1 MLKKKLLAAASAFLM
16 LFTGSFSVY
25 ALRPDSERVHDGIDI
40 SEYQGDV
47 NFDELKN
54 CDIKTVYIRAAAGD
68 YTDSE
73 FENNSRKAKEAGI
86 KFGYYFYVTARNAEE
101 ARRQAER
108 FADLIRN
115 KDYSCRPAMDFE
127 EFSGLSRREINEIGT
142 AFMERLHE
150 LIYTKPM
157 IYTDAFA
164 ADSIWDEN
172 FAEYPLWA
180 ADYGAYEPDITRVF
194 TNGWSGFQFTDDGR
208 VCGVDDAVDRDRFTD
223 TVYIT
228 DNENENRPDEN
239 FIYYR
244 VKAGDTLYDIAR
256 RFDTTVEEI
265 ARENR
270 ITNVNLIFVGEVLR
284 IKR

>member
-1 MLKKKLLAAASAFLM
+1 MIKKLLAAVSACAI
-16 LFTGSFSVY
+16 LFTFGSLSAY
-25 ALRPDSERVHDGIDI
+25 ALRPDSDRVHDGIDI

-54 CDIKTVYIRAAAGD
+54 CDIKTVYIRAGAGD

-73 FENNSRKAKEAGI
+73 FENNSRKAKEEGI
-86 KFGYYFYVTARNAEE
+86 RFGYYFYVTARDTRE

-108 FADLIRN
+108 FADLIRD
-115 KDYSCRPAMDFE
+115 KDYNCRPAMDFE

-150 LIYTKPM
+150 LIYTRPM

-164 ADSIWDEN
+164 ADSVWDEH

-194 TNGWSGFQFTDDGR
+194 TKGWSGFQFTDDGR
-208 VCGVDDAVDRDRFTD
+208 VCGVDGAVDRDRFTD
-223 TVYIT
+223 SVYLT
-228 DNENENRPDEN
+228 DDEHEHRPDEN

-256 RFDTTVEEI
+256 RFNTTVEEI

-270 ITNVNLIFVGEVLR
+270 INNVNLIYVGEILR
-284 IKR
+284 IRR

>member
-73 FENNSRKAKEAGI
+73 FD
-86 KFGYYFYVTARNAEE
+86 VTARNAEE

-228 DNENENRPDEN
+228 DDENENRPDEN